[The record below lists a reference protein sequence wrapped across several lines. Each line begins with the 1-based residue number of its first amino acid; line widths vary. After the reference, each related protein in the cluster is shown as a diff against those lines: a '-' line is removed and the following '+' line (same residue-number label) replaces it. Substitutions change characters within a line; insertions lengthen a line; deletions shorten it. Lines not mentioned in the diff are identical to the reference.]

1 MAGDKYIC
9 FRDLETNEVRGEDYD
24 FGSRKRLG
32 AAAVVIA
39 PHGGTIE
46 PRTNVIADSIA
57 GNDFSFYFFKALK
70 AGSRLHIGSHLF
82 DEPTC
87 LKLVAEHQYVVSI
100 HGWGEDGER
109 ACIGG
114 RDKEVI
120 EVMKTELISRGIE
133 VEEAEGA
140 LRGMDAMNITNRGM
154 TGRGVQ
160 FELTMALRRNKALLN
175 KFTAGVRSVLLA
187 AQSRVKAGQSPAKAS
202 SARQA

>member
-9 FRDLETNEVRGEDYD
+9 FRDLEANEIRGEDYD
-24 FGSRKRLG
+24 FGSRKQQG
-32 AAAVVIA
+32 AAAIVIA

-46 PRTNVIADSIA
+46 PRTDVIADGIA

-70 AGSRLHIGSHLF
+70 PGSRLHIRSHLF

-87 LKLVAEHQYVVSI
+87 LKLLAEHRYVVSI

-109 ACIGG
+109 VCIGG
-114 RDKEVI
+114 RDNEMI
-120 EVMKTELISRGIE
+120 EAMKSELIARGIE
-133 VEEAEGA
+133 VENADGP
-140 LRGMDAMNITNRGM
+140 LRGMDAMNVTNRGM

-175 KFTAGVRSVLLA
+175 KFMAGVKSVLFT
-187 AQSRVKAGQSPAKAS
+187 AQNRVKTG
-202 SARQA
+202 